1 MLDENIKVEFDK
13 KSEGIKELKKDLII
27 NANSQIINSKLDSK
41 MPQFIYSKINN
52 VKINEVAEF
61 NNELNNEGKDQ
72 KKNLNNK
79 KRKKC
84 RDNKTV
90 LAKTS

>member
-1 MLDENIKVEFDK
+1 
-13 KSEGIKELKKDLII
+13 
-27 NANSQIINSKLDSK
+27 

-52 VKINEVAEF
+52 VKINELTEF